1 MKEALTTWALVA
13 GIDVYDEPAVPHLAG
28 AVADA
33 VAAVQWLRRLGVPD
47 GQILLHASPS
57 ETSRLPLDA
66 LGLAWQPA
74 TEPELWKSVAR
85 LRKVTGGTRLFVFLS
100 GHGLYE
106 PTTRRLFLTQEAE
119 PDAWTNLGMDEYI
132 ELFRSMS
139 FLRQFL
145 FMDGCQNYP
154 YAETARPTV
163 AAAMHVGVT
172 GYTARP
178 GNCLVACF
186 AAGQG
191 QRALEVNG
199 RGLFLRHLLDG
210 LDLDHPWE
218 GAVDLDFETGGRT
231 VDLRKLVQE
240 CVLPKV
246 EREARAQTPPL
257 DQTPDFKDF
266 GPMSASYPVVRLR
279 DMPTVKVEVGVS
291 PASAEGE
298 VERVRV
304 VVDEPLWFRQMP
316 RLDEPLTLPMVSR
329 LPAGLTGTV
338 SCSLRQGAWSLD
350 HPRQDFK
357 ASRDVSLTFEVRATS
372 DEIAAKGGLGM
383 GDYPAEAERDP
394 DRGSSG
400 PRSTAPKRGEEV
412 LRVRTR
418 NSTGAIIANTF
429 NYEDIAQSFSL
440 PGGRG
445 AWRGEVE
452 DGVTMEHHEV
462 GPDFIVR
469 SDRREDGHRIAKQ
482 WAKAIHHLTPAEVA
496 VSFEVEAGAG
506 DGPHLRIELPPGGA
520 RSLAG
525 FVTGRS
531 LVWVGLP
538 GDEPVEPL
546 WREGTGPGR
555 FTLGE
560 LKRRPEMKLEPG
572 PVRIRM
578 ELPWG
583 NWTSVAR
590 IPERGVAMVS
600 LPAVVGTPPL
610 RVVLYREAGRTGTV
624 LLGGVGTAPAARLR
638 HGLGGK
644 AGPVLDTADPR
655 SAAWALRPAKL
666 GGGAS
671 GQYLVEVDL
680 EDGRRALFPLMKS
693 RALALDLARG
703 GVRVEALSKVPSPAW
718 DLLIAA
724 GRLDA
729 LDLGDVVAL
738 TYDKWKDWLLGL
750 AGAYAVYARPSA
762 HEEAHLRQVLENL
775 THLAEKGQARGQQ
788 VPDLDLLWA
797 AFQSPGAKNPSE
809 DAAQRLLPWAEK
821 RAVPVLRWGVP
832 IALQLL
838 AGLPDEPF
846 AGWRTA
852 LAAIEPRLSPISV
865 WTAWTEPV

>member
-13 GIDVYDEPAVPHLAG
+13 GIDVYDEPAVPHLSG

-57 ETSRLPLDA
+57 ATSRPSLEA

-106 PTTRRLFLTQEAE
+106 PTTRRLFLTQEAG

-139 FLRQFL
+139 FPRQFL

-163 AAAMHVGVT
+163 AAAMHAGVT

-191 QRALEVNG
+191 QRALEVDG

-210 LDLDHPWE
+210 LDLDRPWE
-218 GAVDLDFETGGRT
+218 GAVDLDFDTGGRT

-266 GPMSASYPVVRLR
+266 GPTSAVYPVVRLR
-279 DMPTVKVEVGVS
+279 DLPTAKVEVRVA
-291 PASAEGE
+291 PASAESE
-298 VERVRV
+298 VEKVRV

-329 LPAGLTGTV
+329 LPVGLTGTV
-338 SCSLRQGAWSLD
+338 SCSLRRGAGSLD
-350 HPRQDFK
+350 HPRQDFE
-357 ASRDVSLTFEVRATS
+357 ASRDVSLIFEVRRVRREMPVS
-372 DEIAAKGGLGM
+372 RGLGE
-383 GDYPAEAERDP
+383 YPAEVERDP
-394 DRGSSG
+394 VRGPSESF
-400 PRSTAPKRGEEV
+400 SIAPHVGEEV
-412 LRVRTR
+412 LRVGTR
-418 NSTGAIIANTF
+418 NT
-429 NYEDIAQSFSL
+429 
-440 PGGRG
+440 
-445 AWRGEVE
+445 
-452 DGVTMEHHEV
+452 
-462 GPDFIVR
+462 
-469 SDRREDGHRIAKQ
+469 
-482 WAKAIHHLTPAEVA
+482 
-496 VSFEVEAGAG
+496 AGAVV
-506 DGPHLRIELPPGGA
+506 LRLALPPDGA

-538 GDEPVEPL
+538 GDEPAGPL

-555 FTLGE
+555 LSLDQLE
-560 LKRRPEMKLEPG
+560 QEPEIPLEPG
-572 PVRIRM
+572 PVRVRL

-583 NWTSVAR
+583 SWTSLVRVPDAGEAR
-590 IPERGVAMVS
+590 LA
-600 LPAVVGTPPL
+600 LPAGVGTPPL
-610 RVVLYREAGRTGTV
+610 RVVLHREAGRQGTL
-624 LLGGVGTAPAARLR
+624 LLGAEGMAPAARLR
-638 HGLGGK
+638 HGLGGEK
-644 AGPVLDTADPR
+644 GPALKPAAPL
-655 SAAWALRPAKL
+655 SAAWALRPPRLA
-666 GGGAS
+666 GDVM
-671 GQYLVEVDL
+671 GQLLAEIDL
-680 EDGRRALFPLMKS
+680 EDGRRALFPLMKG
-693 RALALDLARG
+693 RVLALDLTRG
-703 GVRVEALSKVPSPAW
+703 GLRVEALSDLPSPAW

-729 LDLGDVVAL
+729 LDLADVMAL
-738 TYDKWKDWLLGL
+738 TELKWADWLLGL
-750 AGAYAVYARPSA
+750 AGAYAVYARPS
-762 HEEAHLRQVLENL
+762 EPQRVHLQEVLKNL
-775 THLAEKGQARGQQ
+775 TRLAEEGEARGKK
-788 VPDLDLLWA
+788 VPDLDLLGA
-797 AFQSPGAKNPSE
+797 AFQPAGSAVE
-809 DAAQRLLPWAEK
+809 MARRLRPWAEE
-821 RAVPVLRWGVP
+821 RAVPVLRWGVA
-832 IALQLL
+832 IALRLL
-838 AGLPDEPF
+838 AGLGDGEPF
-846 AGWRTA
+846 AGWRAA

-865 WTAWTEPV
+865 WTAWTEEP